1 MRCSRKAKW
10 FIFTDYWKCQM
21 PTCIYICI
29 WLHMIKNK
37 KLIIG
42 FMSINKDKDRY
53 FKERRRKDEE
63 NKEWKKLSDFSP
75 IQFFPLFLFQHFYS
89 YFSAFSMFLSN
100 KLISTI
106 TSKLYSILS
115 LLFLFTF
122 FFSFSFK
129 TFFLLKNSI
138 FSSLSTK
145 SQSATDIS
153 NLKLCFPQ

>member
-1 MRCSRKAKW
+1 
-10 FIFTDYWKCQM
+10 
-21 PTCIYICI
+21 
-29 WLHMIKNK
+29 
-37 KLIIG
+37 
-42 FMSINKDKDRY
+42 MSINKEKDRY

-106 TSKLYSILS
+106 TSKIYSILS

-138 FSSLSTK
+138 FYSLSTK
-145 SQSATDIS
+145 SQTLLSSIS
-153 NLKLCFPQ
+153 NTSPFSIILLKNTKNKDEKLVKKTNIVPKYKKKP